1 MKKLFFVIVATMAAY
16 VSNAQVD
23 TTSAAGDQSQYK
35 TDERADFSDK
45 EVIPVSELP
54 ALVQEQLKSPDFAGW
69 TVVNAYK
76 KEKSGKLW
84 YAVEM
89 KNANET
95 KWLNSMHRAM
105 LLKKRRRS
113 SSSEFCFHKMPPLVE
128 AFLFKSGWKYDRF
141 IANMTAYKVK
151 QNVLS

>member
-1 MKKLFFVIVATMAAY
+1 MKKLFFIIVATMAAY

-54 ALVQEQLKSPDFAGW
+54 ALVQEQLKSPDYAGW

-95 KWLNSMHRAM
+95 KWVKFDAQGNVVKEKE
-105 LLKKRRRS
+105 KK
-113 SSSEFCFHKMPPLVE
+113 
-128 AFLFKSGWKYDRF
+128 
-141 IANMTAYKVK
+141 
-151 QNVLS
+151 